1 MRMKVA
7 PIVKDP
13 SAFLPIV
20 MSLGALAHV
29 LVFLALRGPAPQPD
43 EGAAAHIWQL
53 LIAGQVPVIV
63 WFIARWVFK
72 SPRQALAIVALQV
85 VAALGALAPVFLLH
99 W

>member
-20 MSLGALAHV
+20 MSLGALADV
-29 LVFLALRGPAPQPD
+29 LVFIALHGPAPQPD

-53 LIAGQVPVIV
+53 LMVGQVPVIV
-63 WFIARWVFK
+63 LFVVRWVHK

-85 VAALGALAPVFLLH
+85 VAALGAMLPVFLLH